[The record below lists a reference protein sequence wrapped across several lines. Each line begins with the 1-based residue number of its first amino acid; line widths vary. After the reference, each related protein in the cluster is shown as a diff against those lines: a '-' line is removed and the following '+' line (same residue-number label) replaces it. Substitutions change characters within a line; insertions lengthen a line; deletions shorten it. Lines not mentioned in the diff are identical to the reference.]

1 MPYIAPDT
9 IPTTDFVCRRLRI
22 PNDIDILGA
31 VNGALNDLT
40 NFWNWEEITGS
51 VTKEEISRA
60 MDVMFREYL
69 QGEACL
75 IGSIQLYAV
84 DSLPSGVLACD
95 GASYLRT
102 DYPMLYSVL
111 PSVFIVDADHFT
123 VPDLYQGTD
132 MKYAIV
138 SR

>member
-9 IPTTDFVCRRLRI
+9 IPTTFICRRLRI

-40 NFWNWEEITGS
+40 AFYNWEEISGS
-51 VTKEEISRA
+51 VAREEIARA
-60 MDVMFREYL
+60 MDDMFREYL
-69 QGEACL
+69 RGEACL

-84 DSLPSGVLACD
+84 NTLPFGVLACD

-102 DYPMLYSVL
+102 DYPQLYSAL
-111 PSVFIVDADHFT
+111 STPYIVDADNFT
-123 VPDLYQGTD
+123 VPDLYQGD
-132 MKYAIV
+132 DFKYVIV
-138 SR
+138 SQ